1 MSQIATRSRG
11 QVRKVSNQNVSALR
25 LRKKVAPKLVSTR
38 PKRTPSSPKKKE
50 SDTPSCTTASEQ
62 GGNTTQESGDLVGTT
77 HHEECSSNI
86 FQTNSSNVENATQQ
100 SIAGNGTAQSTLD
113 LNFDLP
119 TRATNV
125 DDFYAH
131 EETVTDVTT
140 NDTIEVHTSENTIG
154 SELLDFTDGSSGG
167 PLPELT
173 QVEINTQEEPPPSQT
188 SPPYLQVNAK
198 DIVSDSVDNT
208 RTSGETNDVIGTGN
222 DDADVSV
229 ASAEE
234 QSCPKEKKRSKTIKK
249 VS

>member
-11 QVRKVSNQNVSALR
+11 QVRKANQNVSALR

-50 SDTPSCTTASEQ
+50 GDTPSCTTSSEQ
-62 GGNTTQESGDLVGTT
+62 GGEVVNTTQESGDLVGTT
-77 HHEECSSNI
+77 HHEECSSKI
-86 FQTNSSNVENATQQ
+86 FQTNSSNVENA
-100 SIAGNGTAQSTLD
+100 SLPGNGTAQSTLD
-113 LNFDLP
+113 LNFDLQ

-173 QVEINTQEEPPPSQT
+173 QVEINTQEEQPPSQN

-198 DIVSDSVDNT
+198 DDNADNI
-208 RTSGETNDVIGTGN
+208 RTSGETSDVISTGN
-222 DDADVSV
+222 DDVTDISV
-229 ASAEE
+229 VSAEE
-234 QSCPKEKKRSKTIKK
+234 QSSPKEKKRSKTIKK